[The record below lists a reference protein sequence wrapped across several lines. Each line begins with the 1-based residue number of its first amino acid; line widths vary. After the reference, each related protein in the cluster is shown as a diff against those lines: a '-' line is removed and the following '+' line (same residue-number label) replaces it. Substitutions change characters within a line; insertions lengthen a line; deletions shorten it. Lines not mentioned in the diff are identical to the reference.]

1 MPKKCLFLDMYRI
14 FFKFKFFYCKI
25 CDFIPFNTP
34 SQQIITLFF
43 SNQICFI
50 VKSTISSHI
59 TFPTYQQLHYFFNLN
74 LFYCKLNNF
83 IPSPTCSHATTGNP
97 TGISLTIIKRRPC
110 HFLTQTP
117 LKLSLI
123 LHFYYIF
130 PIFSLY
136 CIYTTFPHFFP
147 ILHLHYFSTH
157 LPYTISLTLLFPIS
171 SLYYFSSIFLITS
184 LYPLQSVM

>member
-1 MPKKCLFLDMYRI
+1 MATDNYI
-14 FFKFKFFYCKI
+14 NFFKSNLFYCKI
-25 CDFIPFNTP
+25 HDLISFNLP
-34 SQQIITLFF
+34 P
-43 SNQICFI
+43 
-50 VKSTISSHI
+50 
-59 TFPTYQQLHYFFNLN
+59 PTNNYIKFFNLN
-74 LFYCKLNNF
+74 LFFCKLNNF
-83 IPSPTCSHATTGNP
+83 IPSPTYSHATTGNP

-117 LKLSLI
+117 LKLSLF

-130 PIFSLY
+130 PFFSYTAFTLHFPIFSIY

-157 LPYTISLTLLFPIS
+157 LPYTISLTLHFPIS